1 MNTTQSL
8 ITDVAVARNQ
18 YLDLI
23 LPITEI
29 QASWKPSNDVWNA
42 IEITEHL
49 FWAEQGA
56 IFGMWKTL
64 LSIRDGSIQKT
75 FDAAHKNLTIEKII
89 DLTWKP
95 KEVVP
100 AVAAPR
106 LGGTLAFWR
115 VSLNSLQPI
124 LEEFGKVIK
133 DEELRLQAHPHPI
146 SGALDFHQRI
156 EFLTFHIKRHSDQVN
171 ELITKYNQQNF

>member
-1 MNTTQSL
+1 MTTTQSL
-8 ITDVAVARNQ
+8 ITDVGIARRQ
-18 YLDLI
+18 YLDVI
-23 LPITEI
+23 LSITESE
-29 QASWKPSNDVWNA
+29 ASWKPASDVWNV

-56 IFGMWKTL
+56 IYGMWKTL
-64 LSIRDGSIQKT
+64 QSIRDGIMQRN
-75 FDAAHKNLTIEKII
+75 FDSVHKNLPIGKII
-89 DLTWKP
+89 EQTWKP

-115 VSLNSLQPI
+115 ASLKSLQPI
-124 LEEFGKVIK
+124 LEEFGSVIK

-146 SGALDFHQRI
+146 SGALDFQQRI
-156 EFLTFHIKRHSDQVN
+156 EFLTFHIHRHRDQVIG
-171 ELITKYNQQNF
+171 LMTKYNQQ